1 MKFRSENAVFGDVF
15 GDGVWISS
23 VDGFGGDTPG
33 DGRVVTQEFDIEFG
47 GVIVNFGFNSGGGEK
62 GGRRSSPSPGK
73 DFQIEFRDVKMSVL
87 SRIYLR
93 VFV

>member
-1 MKFRSENAVFGDVF
+1 LKFRGENAVFCDVF
-15 GDGVWISS
+15 WNGVRVST

-33 DGRVVTQEFDIEFG
+33 NRRVVTKEFDIKFG

-62 GGRRSSPSPGK
+62 GGRRSGPGPGE

-87 SRIYLR
+87 ARIYLS

>member
-1 MKFRSENAVFGDVF
+1 MKFVFVSWMFGDVF
-15 GDGVWISS
+15 GNDVRVGSI
-23 VDGFGGDTPG
+23 DRFGGDTPG
-33 DGRVVTQEFDIEFG
+33 NGRVVTQEFDIKFG

-87 SRIYLR
+87 ARIYLS

>member
-1 MKFRSENAVFGDVF
+1 LKFRGENAVFGDVF
-15 GDGVWISS
+15 RNGVRISS

-33 DGRVVTQEFDIEFG
+33 NGRVVTQEFDIEFG

-62 GGRRSSPSPGK
+62 GGRRSSPGPRQN
-73 DFQIEFRDVKMSVL
+73 FQIEFRDVKMSVL
-87 SRIYLR
+87 PRIDLR

>member
-1 MKFRSENAVFGDVF
+1 MKFRGENAVFGDVF
-15 GDGVWISS
+15 RNGVRISS
-23 VDGFGGDTPG
+23 VDGFGGYAPG
-33 DGRVVTQEFDIEFG
+33 DGGVITQKFDIKLSR
-47 GVIVNFGFNSGGGEK
+47 VIVNFGFNSGGGEK